1 MLHPCVHA
9 RLNNG
14 TQEHL
19 CASICE
25 LPLKSLILAFD
36 CYGLPRWRG
45 GLELSTSSTSEPPP
59 CCVGRYLQEVKLE
72 MLGLRILETVA
83 TLQEVTLSIK
93 GHYIRENDE
102 VVITR
107 PEVLQR

>member
-1 MLHPCVHA
+1 M
-9 RLNNG
+9 
-14 TQEHL
+14 
-19 CASICE
+19 
-25 LPLKSLILAFD
+25 
-36 CYGLPRWRG
+36 
-45 GLELSTSSTSEPPP
+45 
-59 CCVGRYLQEVKLE
+59 KLE